1 MAICSATSHAFGF
14 PYKRKHPTL
23 DILKYLVTKLRN
35 QDKKASFIQVDENG
49 ALNRYFGFMK
59 TCHNMNIIVQTTG
72 GDASSLIVKSEYP
85 NNKLVNITKVLLMNS
100 NNLETLSFVDT
111 QG

>member
-1 MAICSATSHAFGF
+1 
-14 PYKRKHPTL
+14 
-23 DILKYLVTKLRN
+23 
-35 QDKKASFIQVDENG
+35 
-49 ALNRYFGFMK
+49 MK

-100 NNLETLSFVDT
+100 SHKKELWCFTYQYAIGLSCLT
-111 QG
+111 